1 MEALVH
7 QCEFT
12 CQGCGK
18 KAPGYYAKSGYWFK
32 PASWF
37 ERSDDDGVQTVCS
50 RECIKTIAEKTGK
63 TSVVLPI

>member
-1 MEALVH
+1 LSLPH

-18 KAPGYYAKSGYWFK
+18 KAPGVYYKTGTWAK
-32 PASWF
+32 PLSWF

-50 RECIKTIAEKTGK
+50 RECIAVIAEKSGK